1 MVTYLPTIL
10 INIINQLT
18 NHINGDSKYDL
29 IITVNITSMMV
40 LASIYLSV
48 SASLP
53 STAVMKPVEVWLLFN
68 LAYPFLVIFVN
79 IILQVKSLLM
89 IIILIII
96 HAFQR
101 KAELEGKEKV
111 KKFCVEENK
120 RKTQLFVF
128 KIFAFIVNPIFY
140 VLFCIFYFFIYSN
153 LF

>member
-18 NHINGDSKYDL
+18 NYINGDSKYDL

-53 STAVMKPVEVWLLFN
+53 STAAMKPVEVWLLFN

-128 KIFAFIVNPIFY
+128 KIFAFTVNPIFY